1 MTYLMNL
8 NYQIVTRTHK
18 KGATTMILTPALIEA
33 QEIERFTHIVDALTE
48 EEFDIVTQAL
58 IDRNCSRV
66 VMMLGAKVEQ
76 YLVMKNTLK
85 EYMAS
90 VK

>member
-1 MTYLMNL
+1 
-8 NYQIVTRTHK
+8 
-18 KGATTMILTPALIEA
+18 MILTPALIEQ
-33 QEIERFTHIVDALTE
+33 QETERFTQIVDALTE

-58 IDRNCSRV
+58 IDRNPSRV

>member
-1 MTYLMNL
+1 
-8 NYQIVTRTHK
+8 
-18 KGATTMILTPALIEA
+18 MILTPALIEA
-33 QEIERFTHIVDALTE
+33 KEIERFTQIVNALSE

-76 YLVMKNTLK
+76 YLTMKNTLK

-90 VK
+90 VR

>member
-1 MTYLMNL
+1 
-8 NYQIVTRTHK
+8 
-18 KGATTMILTPALIEA
+18 MILTPALIEA
-33 QEIERFTHIVDALTE
+33 QETERFTQIVDALTE

-58 IDRNCSRV
+58 IDRNPSRV

-76 YLVMKNTLK
+76 YLKMKNTLK
-85 EYMAS
+85 DYMAS

>member
-1 MTYLMNL
+1 
-8 NYQIVTRTHK
+8 
-18 KGATTMILTPALIEA
+18 MILTPALIEE
-33 QEIERFTHIVDALTE
+33 QETERFTQIVDALTE

-58 IDRNCSRV
+58 IDRNPSRV

-76 YLVMKNTLK
+76 YLKMKNTLK
-85 EYMAS
+85 DYMAS